1 MLIAGAVLPGCAGSG
16 KDAAGTHAPSGSAKP
31 SAPARTAH
39 ETRVDIVAAVAA
51 CRHGV
56 DLGTWLPKDSKAQLY
71 ASCNQGLR
79 RGLTEIRAFGLEVCN
94 EVAFTAP
101 AKTDAERSRVFTA
114 CYAGTKQK
122 TAMIGN

>member
-1 MLIAGAVLPGCAGSG
+1 M
-16 KDAAGTHAPSGSAKP
+16 
-31 SAPARTAH
+31 
-39 ETRVDIVAAVAA
+39 DIVAAVAA

-71 ASCNQGLR
+71 AGCDQGLR
-79 RGLTEIRAFGLEVCN
+79 RGLTEIRAFGLEVCS
-94 EVAFTAP
+94 EVAFTSP
-101 AKTDAERSRVFTA
+101 AKTDAERSRVFSA